1 MSGRIKAVFGKQPFI
16 EGASVEKQN
25 IIYSYLRTV
34 VKKYALKGH
43 KRLQYAT
50 VWNNG
55 VPTLYFKLTRKMQHY
70 LVWFCMIIS
79 MFIRIIYINLMMFT

>member
-25 IIYSYLRTV
+25 ILYSYLRTV

-43 KRLQYAT
+43 KRLQYYSLEQ
-50 VWNNG
+50 W
-55 VPTLYFKLTRKMQHY
+55 
-70 LVWFCMIIS
+70 CS
-79 MFIRIIYINLMMFT
+79 SFIL